1 MPKFNQRA
9 TAFQA
14 KEISLVNDMTNKH
27 GLTLSRRKFIA
38 QSGLGTAAVLASGMP
53 GLAELSRLKQ
63 LPGAGSAGLPASAAS
78 SCVSLDGKWELFYFP
93 QGKHDLSE
101 PGQLKAAGLK
111 SIEATVPGDA
121 PLELSRTG
129 ELPADLLYGENIVK
143 LKPYEL
149 YEWWYQREFP
159 TPAGIDG
166 RRVELCFHGVDCLAT
181 YWLNGAK
188 IGETENALI
197 EHCFD
202 VTAKLNANAPNQMTI
217 RLRSAEIEAA
227 GKNYDPV
234 YTVAGASSQEGTWI
248 RKPIHSW
255 GWDIMPRAVSAG
267 LWRPVELIV
276 HEPHEITELYVA
288 TLSAGP
294 ESARL
299 AISFDV
305 TTDLA
310 LLPELHLKIQGQCE
324 GSTFSHTQALHFS
337 AGRFEFSVA
346 NPKLW
351 WPRGYGEASLYKVTT
366 QLLDGDTVLAAREDS
381 IGIRT
386 IELIRTE
393 TTTVEKPGQ
402 FLFKVNGVPI
412 LVKGSAWVPAD
423 AFHSRDAARYERMLA
438 LFADLECNML
448 RSWGGGVYED
458 DAFFNICDRS
468 GIMVWQDFAMA
479 CSIYPLTPEFQE
491 TIRKEAIS
499 IIGKLRNHPSL
510 AVWSGDN
517 EVDQAYTWGHLDPA
531 HNTLTRELLPG
542 IAFECDPYR
551 AYVPSSP
558 YMAPAVIATGNQDL
572 MPENHLWG
580 PRDYFKSAF
589 YTEHTALFLSEIGF
603 NGCPGL
609 SSLKRFIDPQHLWPW
624 KNNPQWILHSTSA
637 IGDPYQNIVLANE
650 GKEFFGELPDN
661 LEDFILATQI
671 SQAEAFKFVVEMTRL
686 RKWQR
691 STGVLWW
698 NVIDGWPNLNAS
710 LVDYYW
716 NKKLGYHYV
725 RRVQQPVCLMVDEPK
740 DWTVRVVVGNDS
752 RRDASGHY
760 RLWDADTGATL
771 LEGEYASKANEN
783 IEVGKL
789 PVFHSDKKLF
799 LMEWTADGKR
809 YVNHYLL
816 GMPAFSLPQYRAWLQ
831 KIAAL
836 DNSFD
841 AAKVGA

>member
-1 MPKFNQRA
+1 MNDA
-9 TAFQA
+9 TR
-14 KEISLVNDMTNKH
+14 KH
-27 GLTLSRRKFIA
+27 GMTLSRRQFIA
-38 QSGLGTAAVLASGMP
+38 KTSLGTAAILVNGIP
-53 GLAELSRLKQ
+53 GTAAILPLDPS
-63 LPGAGSAGLPASAAS
+63 PGAAPAH
-78 SCVSLDGKWELFYFP
+78 VSLDGKWQLFYFP
-93 QGKHDLSE
+93 QGKDAISE
-101 PGQLKAAGLK
+101 PGQLKALGLK
-111 SIEATVPGDA
+111 AIDAAVPGDA

-129 ELPADLLYGENIVK
+129 ELPADLLYGENITK
-143 LKPYEL
+143 LRPYEL

-159 TPAGIDG
+159 TPEGTAGH
-166 RRVELCFHGVDCLAT
+166 RVELCFHGVDCLAT

-202 VTAKLNANAPNQMTI
+202 VTGKLKAAAPNQLTI

-227 GKNYDPV
+227 TKNYDPA

-255 GWDIMPRAVSAG
+255 GWDIMPRAISSG
-267 LWRPVELIV
+267 LWRSVELIV
-276 HEPHEITELYVA
+276 HAPHEIPDLYVA
-288 TLSAGP
+288 TLSAEP
-294 ESARL
+294 DRAQL
-299 AISFDV
+299 AVSYDI

-310 LLPELHLKIQGQCE
+310 LLPQLQLKIQGSCE
-324 GSTFSHTQALHFS
+324 GSTFSHVQPLHFS

-346 NPKLW
+346 DPRLW
-351 WPRGYGEASLYKVTT
+351 WPRGYGEPCLYKVTT
-366 QLLDGDTVLAAREDS
+366 QLLDGDKVLAAREDT

-412 LVKGSAWVPAD
+412 LAKGSAWVPAD
-423 AFHSRDAARYERMLA
+423 AFHSRDSARYEQMLA

-458 DAFFNICDRS
+458 DAFFNLCDRS

-479 CSIYPLTPEFQE
+479 CAIYPITPEFQE
-491 TIRKEAIS
+491 TIRKEAVS
-499 IIGKLRNHPSL
+499 IVRKLRNHPSL
-510 AVWSGDN
+510 ALWSGDN
-517 EVDQAYTWGHLDPA
+517 EVNDAYSWAHLDPA
-531 HNTLTRELLPG
+531 HNTISRELLPQ
-542 IAFECDPYR
+542 IVFQCDPYR
-551 AYVPSSP
+551 TYLPSSP
-558 YMAPAVIATGNQDL
+558 YMAPEVIATGNDNL
-572 MPENHLWG
+572 MPETHLWG
-580 PRDYFKSAF
+580 PRDYFKSTF

-661 LEDFILATQI
+661 LEDFIFATQV
-671 SQAEAFKFVVEMTRL
+671 SQAEAFKFVVEMTRM

-691 STGVLWW
+691 GTGVLWW

-710 LVDYYW
+710 LVDYYY

-725 RRVQQPVCLMVDEPK
+725 RRVQQPVCLMVDEPR
-740 DWTVRVVVGNDS
+740 DWTVRIVMGNDS
-752 RRDASGHY
+752 RLAASGHY
-760 RLWDADTGATL
+760 RLWDADTDATL
-771 LEGEYASKANEN
+771 LEGDYASRANEN
-783 IEVGKL
+783 IELGKL
-789 PVFHSDKKLF
+789 PVYHSDKKLF
-799 LMEWTADGKR
+799 LIEWTAGGKR

-816 GMPAFSLPQYRAWLQ
+816 GMPAFSLAQYRVWLK

-841 AAKVGA
+841 ASKVGS